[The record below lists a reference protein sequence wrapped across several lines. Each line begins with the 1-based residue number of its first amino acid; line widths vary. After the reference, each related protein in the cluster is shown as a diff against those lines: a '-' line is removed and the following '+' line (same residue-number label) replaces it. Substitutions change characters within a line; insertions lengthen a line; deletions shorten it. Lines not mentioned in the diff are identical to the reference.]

1 MEKIEGL
8 LLEITFMNESNGFTV
23 GTLSYEG
30 DELTVVG
37 CMPGVLVGETL
48 LLTGNFTEHPDYGE
62 QFKVSSFEISAPQ
75 EEGAILLFLSSGV
88 IHGVGEAMARRI
100 VKHFGKD
107 TLHVIEHQKERL
119 TEISG
124 IGSAKAQQIHESF
137 LENMELRS
145 VMMFFRAHGITTEMA
160 MKVYHQLGSDCVAK
174 AKQNPYVLFENVSG
188 FSFPAADKLAFAM
201 NFPRNFPARI
211 AGGIVHV
218 LLSAAMKEGHTCL
231 PKSRLIAESMYILGV
246 EEDEVINALTSLSVS
261 GKIINCNTADDSFC
275 FLYSFY
281 DAEETTARH
290 LKALAAEKSK
300 PVKALDTYILEAE
313 DEINIRLSEEQREAV
328 HSAAV
333 HNVLVI
339 TGGPGTGKTTIIRTI
354 LSVFKK
360 MELRVALA
368 APTGRAAKKMSDVTG
383 HEAKTI
389 HRLLELAYSIGDEE
403 QFFMRDESYPL
414 EIDALIID
422 EMSMVDI
429 SLMSHMLRALPPG
442 CRLILV
448 GDADQLPSVGP
459 GTVLKDI
466 LAADTIPSIRLH
478 VIFRQA
484 AMSMIV
490 QNAHKINHG
499 EIPLCNEEG
508 TDFFFLE
515 RTTSESI
522 TDTILDLVTNRL
534 PKAYGFVPGTDI
546 QILTPVKKTSLGVNS
561 LCSLLQSQ
569 LNPKT
574 KTTAEMKYGSTIFRT
589 GDRVMQIK
597 NDYEISWSKPN
608 GEEGIG
614 VFNGDMGTLED
625 IDEIAR
631 TFRIVFD
638 DERIV
643 IYPFSKLE
651 MLTLAY
657 VITVHKSQ
665 GSEFDCLVMP
675 VFSSSPKL
683 QTRNLFY
690 TAVTR
695 AKKIVVLVGSRAV
708 MMKMVQNDFEA
719 LRYGTL
725 KDQLMKNGGHVCPS
739 PNFYPL
745 PEVTLP

>member
-1 MEKIEGL
+1 MEQIEGL
-8 LLEITFMNESNGFTV
+8 LLEITFSNDTNGFTV
-23 GTLSYEG
+23 GTISYEG
-30 DELTVVG
+30 AELTIVG
-37 CMPGVLVGETL
+37 CLPGILVGETL
-48 LLTGNFTEHPDYGE
+48 KLTGTFTEHPDYGE
-62 QFKVSSFEISAPQ
+62 QFKVSSFEITAPQ

-88 IHGVGEAMARRI
+88 IHGVGDAMARRI

-107 TLHVIEHQKERL
+107 TLHIIEHQKERL

-124 IGSAKAQQIHESF
+124 IGANKANQIHESF

-160 MKVYHQLGSDCVAK
+160 MKVYHRLGSDCVIK
-174 AKQNPYVLFENVSG
+174 AKQNPYYLFENVSG
-188 FSFPAADKLAFAM
+188 FSFTAADKLASLLQFPH
-201 NFPRNFPARI
+201 NFPERI
-211 AGGIVHV
+211 SGGIVHV

-231 PKSRLIAESMYILGV
+231 PQSRLIAETVYLLGV
-246 EEDEVINALTSLSVS
+246 TEDEVIHALSALLVS
-261 GKIINCNTADDSFC
+261 GKVLRRSIANDQFYY
-275 FLYSFY
+275 LYSFF

-290 LKALAAEKSK
+290 LKALASNQTQ
-300 PVKALDTYILEAE
+300 PPQALDSYIEE
-313 DEINIRLSEEQREAV
+313 IENEINIQLSEEQKEAV
-328 HSAAV
+328 YSAAI

-339 TGGPGTGKTTIIRTI
+339 TGGPGTGKTTIIRAI
-354 LSVFKK
+354 LALFKR

-389 HRLLELAYSIGDEE
+389 HRLLELAYADGDEE

-414 EIDALIID
+414 EIDALIVD

-429 SLMSHMLRALPPG
+429 SLMGHMLRALPPG

-466 LAADTIPSIRLH
+466 LSADTIPSIRLH
-478 VIFRQA
+478 IIFRQA

-499 EIPLCNEEG
+499 EMPLCNESG

-515 RTTSESI
+515 RNSPESI
-522 TDTILDLVTNRL
+522 TDTILELVTERL
-534 PKAYGFVPGTDI
+534 PKAYGFSPGTDI
-546 QILTPVKKTSLGVNS
+546 QILTPVKKTTLGVTS
-561 LCSLLQSQ
+561 LCTSLQKK

-574 KTTAEMKYGSTIFRT
+574 KFSNETKYGNLIFRT

-597 NDYEISWSKPN
+597 NDYEITWSKPN
-608 GEEGIG
+608 GEEGVG
-614 VFNGDMGTLED
+614 VFNGDIGTLEE
-625 IDEIAR
+625 IDELAR

-638 DERIV
+638 DERTV
-643 IYPFSKLE
+643 IYPFNKLE

-657 VITVHKSQ
+657 AITVHKSQ

-675 VFSSSPKL
+675 VFLSSPKL

-708 MMKMVQNDFEA
+708 MMKMVQNDYEA

-725 KDQLMKNGGHVCPS
+725 KEL
-739 PNFYPL
+739 L
-745 PEVTLP
+745 L